1 MRILIVASYNA
12 GKFNSFVTEQAEKLK
27 NEGCE
32 VEYFGIVGQG
42 IKGYISNRKAY
53 IQKIRECKPDIVH
66 AHGGLSGL
74 FAVLQNKVPVVIT
87 FHNGEILLPW
97 VNLLSS
103 IGATRAK
110 FVVYVA
116 EHIRQLSYYKH
127 NHYTFI
133 PCGINLSDCNIT
145 PYEEARKALGFED
158 TKKYI
163 LFGGAFDNLRKNY
176 PLLKEAVSLLP
187 DKDNV
192 VCLEMK
198 GLSREECT
206 LRMCACDLFALPTK
220 SEGSPQALKEA
231 MACNCPIVATDVADI
246 KHLLGDVEGHY
257 ICKFD
262 AQDVANQI
270 SKAFKFGKRTNG
282 RQRVIEL
289 GLTND
294 LVAKKLVPIYKE
306 VLKQK

>member
-1 MRILIVASYNA
+1 MKILIVASFNA

-32 VEYFGIVGQG
+32 VDYFGIVGKG
-42 IKGYISNRKAY
+42 FKGYYSNRKAY
-53 IQKIRECKPDIVH
+53 IQKIKEIKPDIVH

-74 FAVLQNKVPVVIT
+74 FAVLQNIVPVVIT
-87 FHNGEILLPW
+87 FHNGEILSPS
-97 VNLLSS
+97 VNILSS
-103 IGATRAK
+103 LGATRAK

-127 NHYTFI
+127 KHYTFI

-145 PYEEARKALGFED
+145 PYEEARKALGFEQG
-158 TKKYI
+158 KKYI

-192 VCLEMK
+192 ACLEMK
-198 GLSREECT
+198 GLSRAECT

-231 MACNCPIVATDVADI
+231 MACNCPIIATDVADI
-246 KHLLGDVEGHY
+246 KHLLGDIEGHY

-270 SKAFKFGKRTNG
+270 TKAFKFGKRTKG
-282 RQRVIEL
+282 RERITEL

-306 VLKQK
+306 VLKQS

>member
-1 MRILIVASYNA
+1 MKILIVASFNS
-12 GKFNSFVTEQAEKLK
+12 GKFNSFVTEQAEALK

-32 VEYFGIVGQG
+32 IDYFGIVGKG
-42 IKGYISNRKAY
+42 FKGYYSNRKSY
-53 IQKIRECKPDIVH
+53 IQKIRDFQPDIVH

-74 FAVLQNKVPVVIT
+74 FAVLQNEVPVVIT
-87 FHNGEILLPW
+87 FHNGEILAPSL
-97 VNLLSS
+97 NLLSS
-103 IGATRAK
+103 IGATRAR

-116 EHIRQLSYYKH
+116 EHIRQLSYYKARK
-127 NHYTFI
+127 YTII

-145 PYEEARKALGFED
+145 PYEEARKTLGFEQD
-158 TKKYI
+158 KKYI

-187 DKDNV
+187 NKDSI

-198 GLSREECT
+198 GLSRAECT
-206 LRMCACDLFALPTK
+206 LRMCACDLFALPSK

-231 MACNCPIVATDVADI
+231 MACNCPIIATDIADV
-246 KHLLGDVEGHY
+246 KHLLGDIEGHY
-257 ICKFD
+257 LCKFE
-262 AQDVANQI
+262 AEDVGRKI
-270 SKAFKFGKRTNG
+270 TKALEFGKRTTG
-282 RQRVIEL
+282 RQRVVEL

-294 LVAKKLVPIYKE
+294 LVAKKLIPIYHN

>member
-1 MRILIVASYNA
+1 MKILIVGSFNA

-32 VEYFGIVGQG
+32 VEYFGIVGKG
-42 IKGYISNRKAY
+42 FKGYYSNRKAY
-53 IQKIRECKPDIVH
+53 IQKIREVRPDIVH

-74 FAVLQNKVPVVIT
+74 FAVLQNEVPVVIT
-87 FHNGEILLPW
+87 FHNGEILAPSL
-97 VNLLSS
+97 NLLSS

-110 FVVYVA
+110 LVVYVA
-116 EHIRQLSYYKH
+116 EHIRQLSYYKARR
-127 NHYTFI
+127 YTII
-133 PCGINLSDCNIT
+133 PCGINLSDCSIT
-145 PYEEARKALGFED
+145 PYEEARKALGFEPE
-158 TKKYI
+158 KKYI
-163 LFGGAFDNLRKNY
+163 LFGGAFENLRKNY

-187 DKDNV
+187 NKDNIM
-192 VCLEMK
+192 CLEMK
-198 GLSREECT
+198 GLSRAECT

-270 SKAFKFGKRTNG
+270 SKAFEFGKRTNG
-282 RQRVIEL
+282 RQRIIEL

-306 VLKQK
+306 VLRLK

>member
-1 MRILIVASYNA
+1 MKILIVGSFNA

-32 VEYFGIVGQG
+32 VEYFGIVGKG
-42 IKGYISNRKAY
+42 FKGYYSNRKAY
-53 IQKIRECKPDIVH
+53 IQKIREVKPDIVH

-74 FAVLQNKVPVVIT
+74 FAVLQREVPVVIT
-87 FHNGEILLPW
+87 FHNGEILAPTL
-97 VNLLSS
+97 NLLSS

-110 FVVYVA
+110 HVVYVA
-116 EHIRQLSYYKH
+116 EHIRQLSYYKAKK
-127 NHYTFI
+127 YTII

-145 PYEEARKALGFED
+145 PFNEARKALGFEQD
-158 TKKYI
+158 KKYI
-163 LFGGAFDNLRKNY
+163 LFGGAFENLRKNY

-187 DKDNV
+187 NKDDI

-198 GLSREECT
+198 GLSRAECT

-246 KHLLGDVEGHY
+246 KHLLGDLEGHY

-270 SKAFKFGKRTNG
+270 SKAFEFGKRTNG
-282 RQRVIEL
+282 RQRVVEL

-306 VLKQK
+306 VLRQQ

>member
-1 MRILIVASYNA
+1 MKILIVASYNS

-32 VEYFGIVGQG
+32 VVYYGIVGKG
-42 IKGYISNRKAY
+42 FKGYYSNRKAY
-53 IQKIRECKPDIVH
+53 IQKIKEIKPDIVH

-74 FAVLQNKVPVVIT
+74 FAVLQSEVPVVIT
-87 FHNGEILLPW
+87 FHNGEILSPSL
-97 VNLLSS
+97 NLLSS

-110 FVVYVA
+110 YVIYVA
-116 EHIRQLSYYKH
+116 EHIRQLSYYKAKK
-127 NHYTFI
+127 YSFI

-145 PYEEARKALGFED
+145 PFEEARKALGFED
-158 TKKYI
+158 SKKYI

-187 DKDNV
+187 NKDNI

-198 GLSREECT
+198 GLSRAECT
-206 LRMCACDLFALPTK
+206 LRMCACDLFALPSK

-231 MACNCPIVATDVADI
+231 MACNCPIIATDIADI

-257 ICKFD
+257 LCKFE
-262 AQDVANQI
+262 AENVAKQI
-270 SKAFKFGKRTNG
+270 TKAFEFGKRTNG
-282 RQRVIEL
+282 RQRIFEL
-289 GLTND
+289 GLTNE
-294 LVAKKLVPIYKE
+294 LVAKKLIPIYHAIMNHE
-306 VLKQK
+306 